1 MASVRERFMKAVTS
15 LATRSDA
22 LPARLKV
29 ALGAVADVTEN
40 DVPQSERKRWAGI
53 VAGIA
58 ASGGAGPWAESL
70 GERDAAKVALTILRI
85 HHLLILTR

>member
-15 LATRSDA
+15 LATRPEA
-22 LPARLKV
+22 LSARLKV
-29 ALGAVADVTEN
+29 ALGALADVTES
-40 DVPQSERKRWAGI
+40 DVPPSERKRWAGI
-53 VAGIA
+53 AAGIA
-58 ASGGAGPWAESL
+58 ASGGAWAESL